1 MAAQLAE
8 ARSVLAEKDAHI
20 RHLEATLRNS
30 AAAARAAEMEGEMR
44 RMQATSDKIIR
55 QVKNERDHS
64 RRDAAEKNK
73 KLEAQIQQLEAEIK
87 QLGGTPPVA
96 SPSSTHVS
104 TVPTT
109 PESAGKTDDGKV
121 VLTRSMVENGER
133 RYQQLKDELLRKKV
147 ENEELSARVK
157 DLQPGAQVLSD
168 NVIVNM
174 WDSLRSAVRQLTL
187 ERFNE
192 TQPSTIESPAEDEEM
207 LSHLSAN
214 YHTYL
219 TTEQT
224 PCYLFRAMIWRQLY
238 DHLFNDLGLAWGEQV
253 RDAFTEM
260 SNTLNRTGKLPH
272 PQYLDWRVHT
282 GRAINTAFSIDEA
295 VVETITTK
303 IYNVMVRF
311 ASDGDTGA
319 LKSSIRD
326 IVRLAADMNAVFART
341 KAIPLMSNQPSS
353 KLTNGFDLN
362 ERTMDM
368 KGKLFKDGVV
378 DLMVTPCLLRWDGD
392 DYALLVKADVV
403 C

>member
-1 MAAQLAE
+1 MDTQEMAAQLAE
-8 ARSVLAEKDAHI
+8 RDAHI

-30 AAAARAAEMEGEMR
+30 AAGTRVADMEGEMR

-55 QVKNERDHS
+55 QVKNERDQS
-64 RRDAAEKNK
+64 RRDAAEKIK
-73 KLEAQIQQLEAEIK
+73 KLEAQIKQLEDEVR

-96 SPSSTHVS
+96 SPSSTHTS

-109 PESAGKTDDGKV
+109 PESASKTDDGKV
-121 VLTRSMVENGER
+121 VLTRTMVENGER
-133 RYQQLKDELLRKKV
+133 RYQLLKDELLRKKV

-168 NVIVNM
+168 NVVVNM
-174 WDSLRSAVRQLTL
+174 WDSLRSAVRLLTL

-192 TQPSTIESPAEDEEM
+192 TQPSPSELPAKDKEK
-207 LSHLSAN
+207 LSHLSTN
-214 YHTYL
+214 YYTYL

-253 RDAFTEM
+253 RDSFTIM
-260 SNTLNRTGKLPH
+260 SDTLNMTGQLGH
-272 PQYLDWRVHT
+272 AQYLDWRVHT
-282 GRAINTAFSIDEA
+282 GRAIHTAFAIDEA
-295 VVETITTK
+295 VVDTITTK
-303 IYNVMVRF
+303 MYNFMMRF
-311 ASDGDTGA
+311 ASDGDMGA

-326 IVRLAADMNAVFART
+326 IVKLAAEMNAVFART
-341 KAIPLMSNQPSS
+341 KAIPLMSNEPSS

>member
-1 MAAQLAE
+1 MDPQEMAAQLAE
-8 ARSVLAEKDAHI
+8 KDARI
-20 RHLEATLRNS
+20 RYLEAALRSS
-30 AAAARAAEMEGEMR
+30 AADGRAADMESDMR

-55 QVKNERDHS
+55 QVKNERDQS
-64 RRDAAEKNK
+64 RRDAAEKIK
-73 KLEAQIQQLEAEIK
+73 KLEAQIRQLEDEVR

-96 SPSSTHVS
+96 SPSSAHTP

-121 VLTRSMVENGER
+121 VLTRTMVENGER

-157 DLQPGAQVLSD
+157 DLQPGAQGLSD
-168 NVIVNM
+168 NVVVNI
-174 WDSLRSAVRQLTL
+174 WDSLRSAVRLLTL

-192 TQPSTIESPAEDEEM
+192 TQPSTRESPAEDQER
-207 LSHLSAN
+207 LSHLSTN
-214 YHTYL
+214 YYTYL

-253 RDAFTEM
+253 RDSFTRM
-260 SNTLNRTGKLPH
+260 SDTLNTTGQLGH
-272 PQYLDWRVHT
+272 TQYLDWRVHT
-282 GRAINTAFSIDEA
+282 GRAINTAFSIDDA

-303 IYNVMVRF
+303 IYNVMIRF

-326 IVRLAADMNAVFART
+326 IVRLAAEMNAVFART
-341 KAIPLMSNQPSS
+341 KAISLMSNEPNS